1 MNAKT
6 GSTDIT
12 KQEEQ
17 ILDFICKNGYMTDQD
32 VQELLHIKLT
42 RTYILMNTMKE
53 KGLIQIQGRGSEK
66 RFLLP

>member
-1 MNAKT
+1 
-6 GSTDIT
+6 
-12 KQEEQ
+12 
-17 ILDFICKNGYMTDQD
+17 MTDQD